1 MLFPCLKLKIFN
13 DPTVGK
19 VFTIQILCIPDSI
32 DKKSKLKKPIHLA
45 DRVLCMWQNKNVPMM
60 NQNALIEKFPAII
73 FSFGGRRE
81 SGHSSAPLTVL
92 MLPACSSLVTT
103 PPTLSQ

>member
-1 MLFPCLKLKIFN
+1 MKKGSKDYDN
-13 DPTVGK
+13 
-19 VFTIQILCIPDSI
+19 I
-32 DKKSKLKKPIHLA
+32 DNKKSELKKPIHPA

-81 SGHSSAPLTVL
+81 S
-92 MLPACSSLVTT
+92 
-103 PPTLSQ
+103 

>member
-13 DPTVGK
+13 DPTMEK

-81 SGHSSAPLTVL
+81 SGHIPRRPSA
-92 MLPACSSLVTT
+92 C
-103 PPTLSQ
+103 